1 MQATQLALPVLL
13 RRGGPD
19 DEQILTDLLASLSPT
34 TSFHRF
40 LAGPGTPSAILLRSL
55 LRTDASHGAVLA
67 LRPGRRVAPAIG
79 HACWA
84 VGPRGGADLGVVVA
98 DEDQGHGVGTALF
111 AAAGRAAAAAGT
123 TAVHLDVHPENRRL
137 AAALRRRLGRAALAW
152 EHGLLTVDAPLADV
166 VDLALPVPAT
176 SAA

>member
-1 MQATQLALPVLL
+1 VVL
-13 RRGGPD
+13 RPGGPD

-40 LAGPGTPSAILLRSL
+40 MAGPGTPSATLAGSL
-55 LRTDASHGAVLA
+55 LRTDACHGAVLA
-67 LRPGRRVAPAIG
+67 LRPGRRGARAIG

-84 VGPRGGADLGVVVA
+84 VGPGADADLGVVVA
-98 DEDQGHGVGTALF
+98 DQEQGCGVGTALF
-111 AAAGRAAAAAGT
+111 AAAGRAAAAAGA

-152 EHGLLTVDAPLADV
+152 EHGLLTADAPLAKVLDF
-166 VDLALPVPAT
+166 ALPASAT
-176 SAA
+176 FAA